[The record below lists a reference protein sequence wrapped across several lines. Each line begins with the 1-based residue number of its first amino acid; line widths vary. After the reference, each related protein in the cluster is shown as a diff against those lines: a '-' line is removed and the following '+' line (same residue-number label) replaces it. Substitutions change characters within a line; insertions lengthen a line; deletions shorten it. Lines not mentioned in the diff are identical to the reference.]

1 MRKDL
6 FIKIILL
13 LVLILVLCSCAKKG
27 SEFVGKWKSISNPSE
42 KIEIIANGENFLV
55 RIAGKEI
62 PATYNNGNLEIKTY
76 QLGMET
82 VDISYIEKDDKLS
95 LPGFRGQE
103 YFVRDN

>member
-1 MRKDL
+1 MNY
-6 FIKIILL
+6 IKSFLILL
-13 LVLILVLCSCAKKG
+13 SVIIFFISCSKKG
-27 SEFVGKWKSISNPSE
+27 SEFIGKWKSISNPSE